1 MALRPLSFGLRFQHR
16 GSRVELRGDARRDG
30 RYVVE
35 RSRSR
40 AGAARRE
47 HPSLGSALRDFAQ
60 IWRGRL
66 N

>member
-1 MALRPLSFGLRFQHR
+1 MATRPLSFGLRFQHR
-16 GSRVELRGDARRDG
+16 GSRVQLRVDAGRPG

-35 RSRSR
+35 RSRGRS
-40 AGAARRE
+40 GARQRDHA
-47 HPSLGSALRDFAQ
+47 SLASAVRDFAR